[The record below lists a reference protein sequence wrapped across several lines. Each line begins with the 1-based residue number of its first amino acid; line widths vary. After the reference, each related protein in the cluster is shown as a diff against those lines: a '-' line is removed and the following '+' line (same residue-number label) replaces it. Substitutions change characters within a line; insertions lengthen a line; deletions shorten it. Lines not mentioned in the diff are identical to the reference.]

1 MQAFSV
7 EHVGMLEGLD
17 TVKTIFL
24 EVFLFGG
31 VEVGVK
37 SLRIWRGRERTGRRE
52 RTRNVIRNIIVSYL
66 AKEMHFLSGNYRK
79 DSHRFLARREEFISC
94 YQ

>member
-1 MQAFSV
+1 M
-7 EHVGMLEGLD
+7 
-17 TVKTIFL
+17 
-24 EVFLFGG
+24 
-31 VEVGVK
+31 GVK
-37 SLRIWRGRERTGRRE
+37 SLRIWRGRERTDRRE

-79 DSHRFLARREEFISC
+79 DSHTFLARREEFISC